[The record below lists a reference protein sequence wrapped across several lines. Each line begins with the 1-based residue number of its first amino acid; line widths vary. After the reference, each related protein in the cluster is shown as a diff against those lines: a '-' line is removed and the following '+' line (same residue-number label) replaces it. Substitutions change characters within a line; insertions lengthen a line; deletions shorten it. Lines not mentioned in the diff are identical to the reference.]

1 MNMFSSIKGLIP
13 FVFAFSLNAQTAE
26 DVFYS
31 VIFIGTDLKVSTSI
45 PQNVQFEKPITSN
58 QATLILNCDNKPFAT
73 ILNQTLRVCSLNS
86 SANSGIITT
95 KTGSQRWEDIDP
107 LSDKGLDANPT
118 QLMSKSLQG
127 DNLLRI
133 GTLEIFSLQ
142 TQPFFAEF
150 SGEIKDNFSPSDN
163 RGKVNIHLNAPN
175 LTQTLS
181 GKNSYTGYTKL
192 EAGVLRMDLSSYKGK
207 LILQGG
213 ILEVLSSN
221 STLYNLDW
229 SSGGFKIDL
238 KKHSPI
244 TISKSVNVS
253 TFPQSD
259 DAFQFSNIS
268 EGEFILFLFESD
280 FSKNFSNFAN
290 QSIDYFQGKDSYIGT
305 FSVSSKFLKV
315 IFRKK

>member
-1 MNMFSSIKGLIP
+1 MFSLFKKLIP
-13 FVFAFSLNAQTAE
+13 FLFIFSLQAE
-26 DVFYS
+26 TLEEVYNN
-31 VIFIGTDLKVSTSI
+31 VIFVGADSKISISI
-45 PQNVQFEKPITSN
+45 PLNVKFEKPIATN

-73 ILNQTLRVCSLNS
+73 ILNQTIRVSSLNGF
-86 SANSGIITT
+86 ANSGIITT
-95 KTGSQRWEDIDP
+95 KTGSQKWEDIDP
-107 LSDKGLDANPT
+107 LSDKGLEANPT
-118 QLMSKSLQG
+118 QLMSKTLQG

-133 GTLEIFSLQ
+133 GTLEIFSLHP
-142 TQPFFAEF
+142 QPSFAEF

-192 EAGVLRMDLSSYKGK
+192 EAGVLRMDLSSYKGNF
-207 LILQGG
+207 ILQGG
-213 ILEVLSSN
+213 ILEVLSLN
-221 STLYNLDW
+221 SMLYNLDW

-268 EGEFILFLFESD
+268 EGEFVLFLFESD

-290 QSIDYFQGKDSYIGT
+290 QNIDYFQGEDSYTGT
-305 FSVSSKFLKV
+305 FSVTSKSLKI